1 MLPNNGFS
9 IRLLTSLSQKEAC
22 KRLRAALRNEG
33 LEVLDQV
40 DLSGHI
46 ENRTGLTLSRYTVLT
61 VCSSFETYFALLAGP
76 EAGIFLPF
84 HVVVTPYHGKTLI
97 AVVEP
102 EWLAEAVDNL
112 SFRLLANRVSEKYQR
127 ALAALQIAEGAPA
140 IFEPKLSADYG
151 SRVRNSRPVPA
162 LSRRFPR

>member
-1 MLPNNGFS
+1 MISNQRFS

-22 KRLRAALRNEG
+22 KRLRVALEKEG

-46 ENRTGLTLSRYTVLT
+46 ENRTGLTLGKYTVLT
-61 VCSSFETYFALLAGP
+61 VCSSLETYYALLVGP

-84 HVVVTPYHGKTLI
+84 HVVVTPYHEKTLI

-102 EWLAEAVDNL
+102 EWLAEVVDTL
-112 SFRLLANRVSEKYQR
+112 SFRLLATEVSEKYRR
-127 ALAALQIAEGAPA
+127 ALAALQTFEGTP
-140 IFEPKLSADYG
+140 EKSERKLSVA
-151 SRVRNSRPVPA
+151 
-162 LSRRFPR
+162 